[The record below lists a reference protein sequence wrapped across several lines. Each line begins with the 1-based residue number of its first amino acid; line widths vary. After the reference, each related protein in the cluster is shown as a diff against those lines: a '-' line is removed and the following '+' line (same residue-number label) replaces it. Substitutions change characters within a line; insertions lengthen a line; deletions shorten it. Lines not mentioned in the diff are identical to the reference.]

1 MAGGNAMIRA
11 AAVVAAALTFAM
23 PAARAQNATP
33 DSENGRYTF
42 NQTADGL
49 LRLDGRTGQV
59 SICSKRAVGW
69 ACQTIPD
76 ERAALENEIVRLQAE
91 NVALKKELIAR
102 GIALPSGIK
111 TPDRSVGKSD
121 ELVLQLPSDADLDR
135 VMTFFEKV
143 WRRFVDMVQGMQ
155 KDMDKK
161 G

>member
-1 MAGGNAMIRA
+1 MIRA
-11 AAVVAAALTFAM
+11 AAVVAAALTFTI

-59 SICSKRAVGW
+59 SLCSKRAVGW
-69 ACQTIPD
+69 ACQAVPD
-76 ERAALENEIVRLQAE
+76 ERLALETEISRLQGE

-111 TPDRSVGKSD
+111 TPDRPAGKSD

-143 WRRFVDMVQGMQ
+143 WRRFVDMVQSMQ
-155 KDMDKK
+155 KEMDKK